1 MMHDQRLR
9 PRGKG
14 KKNWQNWNRNGKK
27 RIGKIGI
34 GIGKKELAKDLTLH
48 PEMM

>member
-1 MMHDQRLR
+1 MINVCDLEERE
-9 PRGKG
+9 